1 MIDTNQG
8 KTVNRDPVFTREV
21 VVDTESKLFGLHKP
35 PTKIQLPS
43 FAENDQITPQR
54 ATIMTSFQPFES
66 ESTLVKRSCNTLS
79 GVTIDRF
86 EHLPTQVQNTSHIIM
101 DEHYRGGFQSRL
113 NAKDCDVKQCSDLI
127 KVKPGYGNRCFDNV

>member
-8 KTVNRDPVFTREV
+8 KYVTREPVFSREV
-21 VVDTESKLFGLHKP
+21 VVDTESKLRGLHKP

-43 FAENDQITPQR
+43 SIENEHITPQQ
-54 ATIMTSFQPFES
+54 ATIVTSFQPFES

-86 EHLPTQVQNTSHIIM
+86 EHLPSQVQNPSHVIIN
-101 DEHYRGGFQSRL
+101 EHYRGGFQSRL
-113 NAKDCDVKQCSDLI
+113 NAKDCDVKQCSNLI